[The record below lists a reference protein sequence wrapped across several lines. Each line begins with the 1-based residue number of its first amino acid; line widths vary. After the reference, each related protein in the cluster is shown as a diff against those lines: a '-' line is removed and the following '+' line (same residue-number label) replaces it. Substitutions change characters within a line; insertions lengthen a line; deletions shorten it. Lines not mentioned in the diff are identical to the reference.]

1 MDNMQEIIFKTKK
14 MDRVFL
20 MLYLG
25 IILFL
30 LSISFYTYLEEGDYF
45 VFLPMGLIVILM
57 ICLSFGSRFVLKIIV
72 KDNKLTIRFLFNLYT
87 TEIEKITKIRKGET
101 MWSGFHK
108 YGSGTK
114 GLIIFAK
121 FHNDLYITPENE
133 LLFIETLQKINPQI
147 IFENIENN

>member
-1 MDNMQEIIFKTKK
+1 MEEIIFKTKK
-14 MDRVFL
+14 IDKVFF

-25 IILFL
+25 IILLL
-30 LSISFYTYLEEGDYF
+30 LSISWYTYLEKDDFF
-45 VFLPMGLIVILM
+45 VFLPMGLIIISLLF
-57 ICLSFGSRFVLKIIV
+57 LSFGGRYFFKIIV
-72 KDNKLTIRFLFNLYT
+72 KENKLTIRFLFNIYT

-108 YGSGTK
+108 YGTGTK

-121 FHNDLYITPENE
+121 YHNDLYITPENE